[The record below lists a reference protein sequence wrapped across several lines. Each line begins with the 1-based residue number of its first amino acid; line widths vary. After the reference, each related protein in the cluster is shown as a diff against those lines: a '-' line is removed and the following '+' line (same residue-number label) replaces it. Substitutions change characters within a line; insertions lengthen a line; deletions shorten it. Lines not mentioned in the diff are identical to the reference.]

1 MNFAPIETDRLLL
14 RPPGPDDADALSAV
28 LDHAEMAR
36 HSPGLPHPY
45 PPPAVRDW
53 IGRTHRELLAGN
65 EFAFVVQDRTSG
77 ALIGLAELALEPQRA
92 VGELAYWIDRDHWGQ
107 GFATESAR
115 RLVAFGFDTLGL
127 AAIWGVAIAE
137 NPASARVL
145 EKSGLVHHRDG
156 SYDGR
161 AIVIHRLERPDYRRS
176 AVEAVPRVVYVA
188 AVAMVDDDRRVLLA
202 QRPAGKAM
210 AGLWEFP
217 GGKVEP
223 GERPAITLARE
234 LSEELGVEI
243 GVGDFEPFSI
253 VSHRYDDFQLLMP
266 LMLCRRWPGMPQG
279 KEGQALAWTTASEL
293 IEFPMSDADVPL
305 VADLRRLL
313 AT

>member
-1 MNFAPIETDRLLL
+1 VSFAPIETDRLLL
-14 RPPGPDDADALSAV
+14 SPPGPNDAEALSAV
-28 LDHAEMAR
+28 LDDAEMAR

-45 PPPAVRDW
+45 PAAAVRDW
-53 IGRTHRELLAGN
+53 IGRTRGQLLAGK
-65 EFAFVVQDRTSG
+65 EFAFAIHDRESG
-77 ALIGLAELALEPQRA
+77 ALVGLVELALENQRA
-92 VGELAYWIDRDHWGQ
+92 VGELAYWVDRERWNDGI
-107 GFATESAR
+107 ATEAAR
-115 RLVAFGFDTLGL
+115 RVVAFGFDTLGL

-145 EKSGLVHHRDG
+145 EKSGLTYQRDG

-161 AIVIHRLERPDYRRS
+161 PIVIHRLERPAYRDQ
-176 AVEAVPRVVYVA
+176 AIEATMPVVYVA

-243 GVGDFEPFSI
+243 GVGDFEPFAI
-253 VSHRYDDFQLLMP
+253 VSHRYDEFQLVMP
-266 LMLCRRWPGMPQG
+266 LMLCRRWPETPHG
-279 KEGQALAWTTASEL
+279 KEGQVLAWATGIELSNFEMPAADIPLVSEL
-293 IEFPMSDADVPL
+293 K
-305 VADLRRLL
+305 RLL
-313 AT
+313 DT